1 MTYVRK
7 RGNSFQITVSC
18 GYDSSGKRVTK
29 TTMFTPDAG
38 LSKKHAQAE
47 AEKFAVRFED
57 KIKTGGNISG
67 DKLTLEMLCVEFLED
82 MEDEDCLAVSTLED
96 YRKRIESR
104 IIPSLGHLRLTQIT
118 NRVVKGFLK
127 KLGKG
132 ERLDDREGA
141 LSEGTVT
148 KYRATIS
155 TVLSYAVEEGYLP
168 INPLIYSGKQHRC
181 AKTKREYKTKQLTI
195 DQTKRFLWLLDNPV
209 EIRRQQHTAK
219 RNGQT
224 ILIKECS

>member
-1 MTYVRK
+1 
-7 RGNSFQITVSC
+7 
-18 GYDSSGKRVTK
+18 
-29 TTMFTPDAG
+29 
-38 LSKKHAQAE
+38 
-47 AEKFAVRFED
+47 
-57 KIKTGGNISG
+57 
-67 DKLTLEMLCVEFLED
+67 

-104 IIPSLGHLRLTQIT
+104 IIPSLGHLKLTQIT
-118 NRVVKGFLK
+118 NHVVKGFLK
-127 KLGKG
+127 ELRNGD
-132 ERLDDREGA
+132 RLDDRDGT

-168 INPLIYSGKQHRC
+168 LNPLIYSGKQRGR

-195 DQTKRFLWLLDNPV
+195 EQTKRFLWLLNNPV

-224 ILIKECS
+224 ILIKECSQTWSLDLKWRLFFYVEFFRSIGLVLIV

>member
-1 MTYVRK
+1 MKELR
-7 RGNSFQITVSC
+7 N
-18 GYDSSGKRVTK
+18 
-29 TTMFTPDAG
+29 
-38 LSKKHAQAE
+38 
-47 AEKFAVRFED
+47 
-57 KIKTGGNISG
+57 G
-67 DKLTLEMLCVEFLED
+67 DRM
-82 MEDEDCLAVSTLED
+82 
-96 YRKRIESR
+96 
-104 IIPSLGHLRLTQIT
+104 
-118 NRVVKGFLK
+118 
-127 KLGKG
+127 
-132 ERLDDREGA
+132 DDRDGT

-168 INPLIYSGKQHRC
+168 LNPLIYPGKQRGR

-195 DQTKRFLWLLDNPV
+195 EQTKRFLWLLNNPV